1 MHAPTA
7 AVLFC
12 TAVLPFTAR
21 DCTPTPT
28 DPISGYPSV
37 EICTGSEIDTYD
49 LESLDIDGD
58 ELDIGI
64 SYSGGCANHDFT
76 LCWDG
81 SWSRSDT
88 KIVNLYLVHDANGD
102 TCEAWISDDLTFDV
116 SLIPEELLVDYYWE
130 YRANLRLEGE
140 TVMYYF

>member
-21 DCTPTPT
+21 DCDPNTP
-28 DPISGYPSV
+28 DPVSIYPSV
-37 EICTGSEIDTYD
+37 EICSGTEIDTYD
-49 LESLDIDGD
+49 LESFEIAGD
-58 ELDIGI
+58 EVDIGVM
-64 SYSGGCANHDFT
+64 YSGGCANHGFT

-81 SWSRSDT
+81 SWSRSDP
-88 KIVNLYLVHDANGD
+88 KIVNLDLVHDANGD
-102 TCEAWISDDLTFDV
+102 TCEAWISDELTFDV
-116 SLIPEELLVDYYWE
+116 HLIQEEILVDYYWE